1 MIDVF
6 YFGGINPWFI
16 ATGVSIIAS
25 LFVNIILYGLGVGM
39 FGKIRLTITA
49 AITAICFA
57 VITYPWVGLVV
68 AALWLIWAS
77 FQLRGT
83 VQKTHNG
90 IKGVAST
97 LGKIRK
103 YFAKNTPVAGAAT
116 SEGLG
121 ARLRK
126 FFEEALKEL
135 EETEPVITEPVGPE
149 PVVTTDGSGRVAI
162 PLGPSSLQ
170 DESEEFYWG

>member
-1 MIDVF
+1 MLTVLN
-6 YFGGINPWFI
+6 INPWFLAAGASLI
-16 ATGVSIIAS
+16 VS
-25 LFVNIILYGLGVGM
+25 LFVNAILYGLGVGM
-39 FGKIRLTITA
+39 FGKVRLTITT

-57 VITYPWVGLVV
+57 VITYPLVGLGI

-77 FQLRGT
+77 FMLRGT
-83 VQKTHNG
+83 AQKTHKG

-135 EETEPVITEPVGPE
+135 VDDQDTGVQDTGVQDTGVQDTGVQDTGVQDRSQRTHIKYEVTEE
-149 PVVTTDGSGRVAI
+149 
-162 PLGPSSLQ
+162 
-170 DESEEFYWG
+170 